1 VAAARGLERRP
12 NTAPSSVDAPHNRCG
27 CELARWRD
35 LEGCA
40 CLCAMANASCAALWP
55 APACWHG
62 TCVDGACACNNGWE
76 LGGVDIDGAELCV
89 RLEGVVPYLY
99 LLWASADAACVLLLL
114 ANAWLD
120 MQLGQLH
127 QRFQMLSLLWW
138 EVGSALYFI
147 VALSGWLSPEH
158 EVGRSGLSLLLLVG
172 ALSCINIGA
181 AIHSVRQISAL
192 RHRDPKSGHH
202 VDTLLKAT
210 VALQVFRVVA
220 VVVAVG
226 K

>member
-1 VAAARGLERRP
+1 M
-12 NTAPSSVDAPHNRCG
+12 SSAVKTQHCA
-27 CELARWRD
+27 
-35 LEGCA
+35 A
-40 CLCAMANASCAALWP
+40 CLMANASCAALWP

-62 TCVDGACACNNGWE
+62 KCVDGACACDNGWE

-99 LLWASADAACVLLLL
+99 LWWASADAACVLLLL

-120 MQLGQLH
+120 KRLGRAQH
-127 QRFQMLSLLWW
+127 RFQMLALMWVL
-138 EVGSALYFI
+138 VGCALYLI
-147 VALSGWLSPEH
+147 VAISGWLSPEH
-158 EVGRSGLSLLLLVG
+158 EPGRSGLSLLLLVG
-172 ALSCINIGA
+172 ALSCMNIGA
-181 AIHSVRQISAL
+181 AIHTVRQISAL
-192 RHRDPKSGHH
+192 RHRDPESGHY

-220 VVVAVG
+220 VVIAVG